1 MAVKTARDREA
12 GSSDLSYYPQP
23 GEGDLAEL
31 LFIRHFELALLS
43 LFERGLISGTT
54 HTCLGQEYI
63 PVAVAPLLER
73 DYVLSNHRGHGHYL
87 ARYRDPEGLLAEIL
101 GRSGAVCSG
110 VGGSQHIWRAAYLST
125 GVQGQNVPIAVG
137 VALSFRDSQEERLA
151 CVFVGDGTWGEGS
164 VYEGL
169 NLARLWNLP
178 VAVLVEHNGIAQSTK
193 TEDQMAGDIA
203 GRASA
208 FGIAYHRVDTDDI
221 STIRAEVRPRLTKV
235 RTSREPLVVEFRTR
249 RLGPHSKGDDTRSA
263 DTVAALR
270 AADWHAR
277 ARAID
282 PVHFD
287 RLEEQQRRR
296 VDDLVAEVM
305 SRPLSEWDRA
315 HHG

>member
-1 MAVKTARDREA
+1 METVQRHEVISPDR
-12 GSSDLSYYPQP
+12 GRYPSP
-23 GEGDLAEL
+23 AEGDVAEL
-31 LFIRHFELALLS
+31 LFIRHFELALLN
-43 LFERGLISGTT
+43 LFERGMVSGTT

-101 GRSGAVCSG
+101 ARSGAVCRG
-110 VGGSQHIWRAAYLST
+110 VGGSQHIWRDGYLST

-137 VALSFRDSQEERLA
+137 ISLSFRDSREERLA
-151 CVFVGDGTWGEGS
+151 CAFVGDGTWGEGS

-178 VAVLVEHNGIAQSTK
+178 LTVLVENNGIAQSTS
-193 TEDQMAGDIA
+193 TSSQMAGDIA

-208 FGIAYHRVDTDDI
+208 FGVAYHRVDTDDI
-221 STIRAEVRPRLTKV
+221 STIRADLRPRLAKV

-263 DTVAALR
+263 GALDALR

-277 ARAID
+277 LRAID
-282 PVHFD
+282 PGRFD

-296 VDDLVAEVM
+296 VSDLVAEVL
-305 SRPLSEWDRA
+305 SRPPSDWPAA
-315 HHG
+315 HHA